1 MTMITIHQMLHGY
14 KLGHNY
20 IQGSIVLPSTHDMDK
35 IATLSD
41 WSEYVGIDNE
51 RDYITVYPLEE
62 SPYYVVAKTWYADG
76 MRRPG
81 CVWTHSLLIS
91 NEDLDKIDDYC
102 SLLPL
107 FEAPV
112 TENDSV
118 EQYAI
123 PLHFDG
129 TAVFVDKHLSQ
140 LAESTIGEAYEDLLS
155 TTPIF
160 FLSEMTSRQ
169 SQELLL
175 SLLNYLPVELLKE
188 KSLCSGTSAPRS
200 YEGKYLSLQGVTRE
214 GGAVKFFNKRVI
226 SPWAQLVANSII
238 LARPQVARLIR
249 RYQDELGND
258 VQRLVGFLYV
268 VVLINR
274 RCKDEDEKQQV
285 LLDIINTLSLSF
297 PIQEEGN
304 QFKVAVFQPLLANDF
319 GGEVQFLYTISTV
332 NVASFTQTQVDYRNR
347 LHNLSTE
354 QFLELLKRFYST
366 ESLNEWGTQ
375 TVYGLAQYISY
386 TDISSLITTDK
397 SFFLSIV
404 GSSKEIFNQIVWSDF
419 TKEELQSVLTL
430 LSDMELVDSFNH
442 WHELLKVMLEK
453 EISVAYELA
462 RMAFA
467 RDSSCTAMYLSF
479 INHPSHQPQPS
490 LSKELEKYQLLV
502 LDWLD
507 SVSNISYNVAY
518 MLVNVVD
525 ELDSLVKS
533 RGSRIWEPLYQLLN
547 DNDPIQYFV
556 YLYRLSFNWSDANAL
571 AYMRKAFYPIHRQ
584 LANDNLSYGLWFR
597 VEPYTEHLFF
607 FQEWDKCKKL
617 RKAVIKRLKY
627 SGADKSVLR
636 EYTPDMITN
645 EYLMNEW

>member
-51 RDYITVYPLEE
+51 RDYITAYPLEE

-91 NEDLDKIDDYC
+91 IDDLDKIDDFC

-107 FEAPV
+107 FETPV

-118 EQYAI
+118 EQYAL
-123 PLHFDG
+123 PLQFDG
-129 TAVFVDKHLSQ
+129 TTMFIDKHLSQ

-155 TTPIF
+155 TTPMF

-214 GGAVKFFNKRVI
+214 SGTVKLLNKRVI
-226 SPWAQLVANSII
+226 APWAQLVANSII
-238 LARPQVARLIR
+238 LAQPQVARLIR
-249 RYQDELGND
+249 RYQDELGNV

-274 RCKDEDEKQQV
+274 RCKDGDEKQQV
-285 LLDIINTLSLSF
+285 LLEIINTLSSSF
-297 PIQEEGN
+297 PLQEEGN
-304 QFKVAVFQPLLANDF
+304 QFKVAVFQPSLANDF
-319 GGEVQFLYTISTV
+319 GGEIQFLYTISTV
-332 NVASFTQTQVDYRNR
+332 DVSSFTQTQVDYRNR

-354 QFLELLKRFYST
+354 GFLELLKRFYST
-366 ESLNEWGTQ
+366 ENLNEWGTQ
-375 TVYGLAQYISY
+375 TVYDLAQYISY
-386 TDISSLITTDK
+386 AEISSLITTDK
-397 SFFLSIV
+397 PFFMSIV
-404 GSSKEIFNQIVWSDF
+404 GSSKNIFNQIVWSDF
-419 TKEELQSVLTL
+419 TKEDLQSVLSL
-430 LSDMELVDSFNH
+430 LSDRELVGSFNH
-442 WHELLKVMLEK
+442 WNELLEVMLEK

-467 RDSSCTAMYLSF
+467 RDSSCVALYLSF
-479 INHPSHQPQPS
+479 INQSGHQPQHS

-502 LDWLD
+502 LDWLA
-507 SVSNISYNVAY
+507 SASIISYNVAY
-518 MLVNVVD
+518 VLVNVVD
-525 ELDSLVKS
+525 ELGTVVKS
-533 RGSRIWEPLYQLLN
+533 RGSRIWEPFYKLLN

-556 YLYRLSFNWSDANAL
+556 YLYRLSFNWSDAIAL

-584 LANDNLSYGLWFR
+584 LAQDKLGYGLWFR
-597 VEPYTEHLFF
+597 VEPYTERLFF

-627 SGADKSVLR
+627 SGADKSVLCD
-636 EYTPDMITN
+636 YTPDNRTN
-645 EYLMNEW
+645 EYLMSEW

>member
-51 RDYITVYPLEE
+51 RDYITAYPLEE
-62 SPYYVVAKTWYADG
+62 TPYYVVAKTWYADG

-91 NEDLDKIDDYC
+91 IDDLDKIDDFC

-118 EQYAI
+118 EQYAL
-123 PLHFDG
+123 PLQFDG
-129 TAVFVDKHLSQ
+129 TTMFIDKHLSQ

-155 TTPIF
+155 TTPMF

-214 GGAVKFFNKRVI
+214 SGTVKLLNKRVI
-226 SPWAQLVANSII
+226 AQWAQLVANSII
-238 LARPQVARLIR
+238 LAQPQVARLIR
-249 RYQDELGND
+249 RYQDELGNV

-274 RCKDEDEKQQV
+274 RCKDEVEKQQV
-285 LLDIINTLSLSF
+285 LLEIINTLSSSF
-297 PIQEEGN
+297 PLQEEGN
-304 QFKVAVFQPLLANDF
+304 QFKVAVFQPSLANDF
-319 GGEVQFLYTISTV
+319 GGEIQFLYTISTV
-332 NVASFTQTQVDYRNR
+332 DVSSFTQTQVDYRNR

-354 QFLELLKRFYST
+354 EFLELLKRFYST
-366 ESLNEWGTQ
+366 ENLNEWGTQ
-375 TVYGLAQYISY
+375 TVYGLVQYISY
-386 TDISSLITTDK
+386 AEISSLITTDK
-397 SFFLSIV
+397 PFFMSIV
-404 GSSKEIFNQIVWSDF
+404 GSSKNIFNQIVWSDF
-419 TKEELQSVLTL
+419 TKEDLQSVLSL
-430 LSDMELVDSFNH
+430 LSDRELVGSFNH
-442 WHELLKVMLEK
+442 WNELLKVMLEK

-467 RDSSCTAMYLSF
+467 RDSSCVALYLSF
-479 INHPSHQPQPS
+479 INQPGHQPQHS

-502 LDWLD
+502 LDWLA
-507 SVSNISYNVAY
+507 SASNISYNVAY
-518 MLVNVVD
+518 VLVNVVD
-525 ELDSLVKS
+525 ELGTVVKS
-533 RGSRIWEPLYQLLN
+533 RGSRIWEPFYKLLN

-584 LANDNLSYGLWFR
+584 LAQDKLGYGLWFR
-597 VEPYTEHLFF
+597 VEPYTERLFF
-607 FQEWDKCKKL
+607 FQEWDKCKKI

-636 EYTPDMITN
+636 DYTPDKRTN
-645 EYLMNEW
+645 EYLMSEW